1 MTKYK
6 KIYYLFLTIFF
17 SMTLISNADQNI
29 KFINMDKIVKE
40 TNIGN
45 QMLNNIDKLDKQNV
59 EKLNSFETQIK
70 NDENQ
75 LKLKKNIISDEEFE
89 KELSLLKAKL
99 DKYTKE
105 KNLMVKKLN
114 DFKKDELKNFFD
126 KINPIIQNYLDQNSI
141 DMLLNSKN
149 IYMGNK
155 NSDLTKQII
164 DEINKKL

>member
-6 KIYYLFLTIFF
+6 KIYLILIIFF
-17 SMTLISNADQNI
+17 SMTLMSYADQNI

-59 EKLNSFETQIK
+59 EKLNSFETEIK

-89 KELSLLKAKL
+89 KELALLKAKL
-99 DKYTKE
+99 DKFTKE

-126 KINPIIQNYLDQNSI
+126 KVNPIIQNYLDQNSI

-149 IYMGNK
+149 IFMGNK

>member
-1 MTKYK
+1 M
-6 KIYYLFLTIFF
+6 
-17 SMTLISNADQNI
+17 DQ
-29 KFINMDKIVKE
+29 IVKE

-45 QMLNNIDKLDKQNV
+45 QMLIKIDKLDKQNV
-59 EKLNSFETQIK
+59 EKLNSFETQLK

-89 KELSLLKAKL
+89 KELALIKAKL
-99 DKYTKE
+99 DKFTKE
-105 KNLMVKKLN
+105 KNLMVRKLN
-114 DFKKDELKNFFD
+114 DFKKDELKKFFD
-126 KINPIIQNYLDQNSI
+126 KINPIIKNYLDQNSI

-149 IYMGNK
+149 IFMGNK

>member
-1 MTKYK
+1 MFQNK
-6 KIYYLFLTIFF
+6 KIYISFAFF
-17 SMTLISNADQNI
+17 FFMMLSSYADQNI
-29 KFINMDKIVKE
+29 KFINMDQIVKE

-45 QMLNNIDKLDKQNV
+45 QMLIKIDKLDKQNV
-59 EKLNSFETQIK
+59 EKLNSFETQLK

-75 LKLKKNIISDEEFE
+75 LKLKKNIISEEEFE
-89 KELSLLKAKL
+89 KELILLKGKL
-99 DKYTKE
+99 DKFTKE
-105 KNLMVKKLN
+105 KNQMVKKLN
-114 DFKKDELKNFFD
+114 DFKKNELKIFFD

-149 IYMGNK
+149 IFMGNK

>member
-6 KIYYLFLTIFF
+6 KIYLFITIFF
-17 SMTLISNADQNI
+17 SMTLASSADQNI
-29 KFINMDKIVKE
+29 KFIDMDKIVKE

-45 QMLNNIDKLDKQNV
+45 QMLNKIDKLDKQNV
-59 EKLNSFETQIK
+59 EKLNSFEIQIK

-89 KELSLLKAKL
+89 KELALLKAKL
-99 DKYTKE
+99 DKFTKE

-114 DFKKDELKNFFD
+114 DLKKDELKFFFD
-126 KINPIIQNYLDQNSI
+126 QINPIIQNYLDQNSI
-141 DMLLNSKN
+141 DMLFNSKN
-149 IYMGNK
+149 IFMGNK

>member
-6 KIYYLFLTIFF
+6 KIYLFLIIFF
-17 SMTLISNADQNI
+17 SMTLMSYADQNI

-59 EKLNSFETQIK
+59 EKLNSFETEIK

-89 KELSLLKAKL
+89 KELALLKAKL
-99 DKYTKE
+99 DKFTKE

-126 KINPIIQNYLDQNSI
+126 KVNPIIQNYLDQNSI

-149 IYMGNK
+149 IFMGNK